1 MRKAMNGTWIAV
13 LLHLLLLPTELHAQ
27 VKDAADAT
35 PQGRSLEICN
45 KEAVGEEEG
54 DYPCDEFI
62 EANIEDN
69 ADTVKWLLDE
79 IKIAKRTLRK
89 AATRSIRETNLCNGL
104 WLSWPFCSPLPLRLP
119 KHTQS

>member
-1 MRKAMNGTWIAV
+1 LGSDRTDVEGRRFRIRKATNGIWIAV

-27 VKDAADAT
+27 VKDTADET
-35 PQGRSLEICN
+35 PQGRSLEICD

-54 DYPCDEFI
+54 DYACDEFI

-79 IKIAKRTLRK
+79 IANHEEDS
-89 AATRSIRETNLCNGL
+89 A
-104 WLSWPFCSPLPLRLP
+104 
-119 KHTQS
+119 QSSNAL